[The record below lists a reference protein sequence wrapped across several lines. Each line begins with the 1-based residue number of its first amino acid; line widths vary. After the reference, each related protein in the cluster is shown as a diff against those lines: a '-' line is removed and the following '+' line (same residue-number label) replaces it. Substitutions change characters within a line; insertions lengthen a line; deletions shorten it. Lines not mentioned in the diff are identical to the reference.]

1 MEASIVHS
9 FFLIFAGAA
18 VVASIALYTKQ
29 PMIIAYIALG
39 VLFGPSALSLI
50 DEPWAM
56 VLPYFAAT
64 APLRA

>member
-18 VVASIALYTKQ
+18 VVASIALYTRQ

-39 VLFGPSALSLI
+39 VLI
-50 DEPWAM
+50 W
-56 VLPYFAAT
+56 
-64 APLRA
+64 PLRTIPD